1 MNLQRYLPLLQWLPQ
16 YRKEQA
22 ASDLVAAVIVT
33 VMLIPQSLAY
43 ALLAGLPAQVGLYAS
58 ILPLVLYAV
67 FGTSRTLSVGP
78 VAVVALMTAA
88 ALAPIAAPGSPE
100 YLAGA
105 VLLAVMSGLMLTAM
119 GLMKLGFLANFL
131 SHPVISGFITASGLV
146 IAASQIRHL
155 LGIEGFGH
163 NLLEIGE
170 SLAGN
175 LGQTHG
181 PTLLMGTGTLLF
193 LIFARTHLKS
203 LLVRSGASARAADI
217 ATKTAPILAVLVTTL
232 LAWGLG
238 LGALGVSL
246 VGQVP
251 SGLPQLTLPSMD
263 VVVWKQLAVGALLI
277 GVVGF
282 VESVSVGQTLAA
294 KRRQR
299 LDPDQEL
306 IGLGAA
312 NLGAGFSGGMPVT
325 GGFSRS
331 VVNFDAGAQT
341 PAAGAYTAVGIALAT
356 LVLTPAIAYL
366 PTTTLAATII
376 VAVATLIDFP
386 ALRRTWRYS
395 RPDFGAML
403 TTIVLTLLHS
413 VEAGIVAGVGLSI
426 GLFLYRTSR
435 PHSAVVGRVPGT
447 EHFRNIQRHQV
458 ETSQQVAF
466 LRVDESLYFANARF
480 LEETVLD
487 LVTRQPQLKDLVLVC
502 PAVNLIDASALESLE
517 TINERMTDAGV
528 RLHLSEVKGPVMDR
542 LRNTQLL
549 SRLGGQVFL
558 STFEAWRALVTP
570 AEMPLT
576 SAR

>member
-16 YRKEQA
+16 YRKDQA

-105 VLLAVMSGLMLTAM
+105 VLLAIMSGLMLTAM

-146 IAASQIRHL
+146 IAASQLKHL
-155 LGIEGFGH
+155 LGIEGSGH

-181 PTLLMGTGTLLF
+181 PTLLMGAGTLLF

-203 LLVRSGASARAADI
+203 LLVRFGASTRAADI

-238 LGALGVSL
+238 LGAQGVSL

-251 SGLPQLTLPSMD
+251 SGLPQLTLPPMD
-263 VVVWKQLAVGALLI
+263 VAVWKQLAVGALLI
-277 GVVGF
+277 SVVGF

-403 TTIVLTLLHS
+403 ATIVLTLLHS

-480 LEETVLD
+480 LEETVMD

-542 LRNTQLL
+542 LKNTQLL